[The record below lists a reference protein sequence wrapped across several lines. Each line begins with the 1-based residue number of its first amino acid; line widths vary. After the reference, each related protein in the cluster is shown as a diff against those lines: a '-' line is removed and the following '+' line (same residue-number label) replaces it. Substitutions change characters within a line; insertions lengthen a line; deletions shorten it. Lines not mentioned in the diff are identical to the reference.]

1 MLKKLVSLLL
11 FVLATSAFAQSPYGR
26 VLTLDPSGTQQWIDI
41 MTVLSDYPTYHPST
55 PPTVWLTSG
64 NLLSGGEFLGSTNN
78 QPLIFKTNSTEQM
91 IITPTGQIG
100 IGTTSPNPSAI
111 LDIVSN
117 TTGILIPRLTTSQ
130 RNSISSPAQ
139 GLLIFNTS
147 SNSFEYYDGTSWQT
161 IITAT
166 STVPFN
172 LIASGTNTSA
182 NMVVG
187 TGATFTTNDDAFT
200 IQDNAYYTKKAKFE
214 ASGIT
219 AGMTRTYN
227 LPDYDGTLALLEF
240 SQTFL
245 GTQTFND
252 ISVTGNTTLGNAN
265 SDALTVNA
273 TSTFNAPITGTSA
286 TFNNNLTV
294 NGNTTLG
301 DDASTDKVTFNATVA
316 SNIVPD
322 ANATRNLGTGSS
334 YWNYIYANG
343 ILSQSDGFRL
353 IYYPTIQK
361 AFFDIVDPGT
371 NKPLVTIG
379 PLTNTSTLENG
390 GVAVKERTNGN
401 LRAGI
406 GWNGSAW
413 AAGVGN
419 QDNPLTPHGVQFLFN
434 PANNPNDPRIV
445 VLNGS
450 TTPVFLVDKEG
461 DLTASSVTVT
471 GNTTFGAAV
480 NFPVTS
486 VSTNT
491 TLGNTHFLVLVNA
504 TGGAVTITLPS
515 ASGNTGRMYVIMKTD
530 ASANS
535 VTIAPT
541 GGQFINGAASISF
554 NTQWQKYTVMSDGSN
569 WVAWQ

>member
-41 MTVLSDYPTYHPST
+41 MTVLSTYQTYHPST
-55 PPTVWLTSG
+55 PPTAWLTSG

-78 QPLIFKTNSTEQM
+78 QPLIFKTNNAEQM
-91 IITPTGQIG
+91 RITTSGQIG
-100 IGTTSPNPSAI
+100 IGTSNPDASAI
-111 LDIVSN
+111 LDIVSS

-147 SNSFEYYDGTSWQT
+147 TNSFEYYDGTSWQT

-187 TGATFTTNDDAFT
+187 TGASFTTNDDAFT
-200 IQDNAYYTKKAKFE
+200 IQDNLDNSKKAKFE

-219 AGMTRTYN
+219 SGTTKTYI
-227 LPDYDGTLALLEF
+227 LPDANGTLALLDI

-252 ISVTGNTTLGNAN
+252 ISVTGNTTLGNA
-265 SDALTVNA
+265 
-273 TSTFNAPITGTSA
+273 
-286 TFNNNLTV
+286 
-294 NGNTTLG
+294 
-301 DDASTDKVTFNATVA
+301 STDNVTFNATVA

-322 ANATRNLGTGSS
+322 GSATRNLGTGSS

-343 ILSQSDGFRL
+343 IRSQSDGFRL

-390 GVAVKERTNGN
+390 GVAVKERTTGN

-406 GWNGSAW
+406 GWNGNSW

-419 QDNPLTPHGVQFLFN
+419 QDNSSTPYGAQFLFD
-434 PANNPNDPRIV
+434 PANNTNDPRIV

-461 DLTASSVTVT
+461 DVTASSVTVT
-471 GNTTFGAAV
+471 GNTTVNGNTTLGNANSDALTINATSTFAAAV
-480 NFPVTS
+480 NFPVTT
-486 VSTNT
+486 VNGNT
-491 TLGNTHFLVLVNA
+491 TLDNSHFLVLVDA
-504 TGGAVTITLPS
+504 SGGAVTITLPS
-515 ASGNTGRMYVIMKTD
+515 ASTNTGRMYVIMKTD
-530 ASANS
+530 NVNS
-535 VTIAPT
+535 VTIQAS
-541 GGQFINGAASISF
+541 GSDNINSGTSLTISS
-554 NTQWQKYTVMSDGSN
+554 QWGKYTLMSAGGTQ
-569 WVAWQ
+569 WVAW